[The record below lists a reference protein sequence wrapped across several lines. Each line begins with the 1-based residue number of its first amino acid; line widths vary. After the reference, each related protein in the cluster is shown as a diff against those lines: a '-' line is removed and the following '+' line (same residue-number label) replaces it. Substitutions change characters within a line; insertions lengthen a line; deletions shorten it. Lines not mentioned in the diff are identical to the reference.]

1 MNLKERVIAILNK
14 RDYTYEDLLKFLGV
28 EKSVLDEAFEKNTLE
43 VRTLELISKELRI
56 PLYSFFR
63 DPSRLPEFKEPYY
76 TENIW
81 EDSEKSFDLEIN
93 SLKKEIE
100 RLKILCADKDL
111 LIKALEEELKQK
123 S

>member
-111 LIKALEEELKQK
+111 LIKAWEEELKQK